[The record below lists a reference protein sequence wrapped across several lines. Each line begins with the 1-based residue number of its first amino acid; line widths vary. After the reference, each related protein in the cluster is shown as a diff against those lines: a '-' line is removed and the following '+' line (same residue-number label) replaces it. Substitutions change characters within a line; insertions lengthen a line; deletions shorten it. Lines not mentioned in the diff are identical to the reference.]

1 MVTLF
6 TMKHSNRLT
15 RREEYSRV
23 LAGGGTY
30 IGQLAVM
37 KAVPNSLELSRVGFI
52 VSKKVGGAVER
63 NRAKRI
69 LRESLRTT
77 GLKQGW
83 DIVFIARAKAATVKC
98 AEMERVVKHLLGKAQ
113 ILSKANE
120 KTSSKTD

>member
-1 MVTLF
+1 
-6 TMKHSNRLT
+6 MKHSNRLT

-98 AEMERVVKHLLGKAQ
+98 AEMERVVKHLLVKAQ

>member
-6 TMKHSNRLT
+6 TMQHSNRLT

-23 LAGGGTY
+23 LASGGTY